1 MISFGSRARS
11 ECGAVLVH
19 IAVGMIA
26 LIAFGSLVVDYG
38 VLWASRRQ
46 AQNAADAAALSAGT
60 QLAFGDPTN
69 HPAAANA
76 AIATAAQNPIW
87 AQPPSITGADVTFP
101 ACPPGAP
108 ASGPCVRANVFRN
121 QDAGNPLPMYLGQIV
136 GLTTQ
141 NVRATATAQVLYLNT
156 AQCVKPFAIADK
168 WIENYPTPKPWD
180 TTLTF
185 DKYQKVGNTY
195 VPLPNPDVYVAP
207 TATSTGTGFTL
218 ANDYGL
224 QLTLKNGGPQDT
236 LQPGWYYPVD
246 FPNTGPGGAA
256 YRSNIA
262 NCNTYPVGPG
272 TVLNIETG
280 NMVGPTKQGMS
291 ELYNLDPTAYWD
303 PTANGGKGAPA
314 GGCMA
319 AGTCSMSPRLVAIP
333 LFDNNSWADSKQ
345 NGSITVTISHVLG
358 FWINQIN
365 AGGDVTGYLTYYPGT
380 PSGTP
385 SPIPTFLSGVILVR

>member
-1 MISFGSRARS
+1 MISSRSGRQG
-11 ECGAVLVH
+11 ERGAVLIHV
-19 IAVGMIA
+19 AVGTIA
-26 LIAFGSLVVDYG
+26 LIAFGALVVDYG
-38 VLWASRRQ
+38 VLWASRRE

-60 QLAFGDPTN
+60 SLAFGDPTN
-69 HPAAANA
+69 HAAAANA
-76 AIATAAQNPIW
+76 AIAVAAPNQIW
-87 AQPPSITGADVTFP
+87 AQPPSITAADVTFP

-121 QDAGNPLPMYLGQIV
+121 SDTGNPLPMYLGQIV
-136 GLTTQ
+136 GLATQ
-141 NVRATATAQVLYLNT
+141 NVRATATAEVLYLNT
-156 AQCVKPFAIADK
+156 AQCVKPFAIPDK
-168 WIENYPTPKPWD
+168 WLEVQTPAWD
-180 TTLTF
+180 PSDTF
-185 DKYQKVGNTY
+185 DIYDKHNKPV
-195 VPLPNPDVYVAP
+195 VPPDVYIAP
-207 TATSTGTGFTL
+207 TDSSPGTGFTL
-218 ANDYGL
+218 ANDYGM
-224 QLTLKNGGPQDT
+224 QLTLKNGGPQDA
-236 LQPGWYYPVD
+236 LQPGWYYPID

-291 ELYNLDPTAYWD
+291 DLYNLDPTAYWD

-319 AGTCSMSPRLVAIP
+319 AGACAMSPRLVAIP
-333 LFDNNSWADSKQ
+333 LFDNNSWANSKK

-365 AGGDVTGYLTYYPGT
+365 AGGDVTGYITFYPGT

-385 SPIPTFLSGVILVR
+385 SPIPTFLSSVILVR